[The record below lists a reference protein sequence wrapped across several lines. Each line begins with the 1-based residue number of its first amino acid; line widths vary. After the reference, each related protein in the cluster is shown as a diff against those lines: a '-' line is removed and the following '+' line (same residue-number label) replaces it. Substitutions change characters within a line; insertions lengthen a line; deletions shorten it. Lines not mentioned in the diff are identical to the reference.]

1 MAMNLFATDKKPVKG
16 LLPMEWVILAYTV
29 LTLVLMLLMYTRL
42 HNPASMLQLRF
53 QAVAIMLAT
62 WGVYR
67 LVPCRL
73 VMLLRVCCQ
82 MGLLGVWYPDTYEFN
97 RLLPNLDHVFAQAEQ
112 SLFGFQ
118 PALTFS
124 QSWSHPVVSELLEL
138 GYVSY
143 FPMIAAVT
151 VFCYFCRY
159 EQLQRTIF
167 IIMGSFFLFYVVFIF
182 LPVAGPQYYY
192 PAVGFDQI
200 AQGVFPNLGNYFETH
215 QELLPTPGWADGL
228 FHRLVV
234 DAHAAGERPT
244 AAFPSSH
251 VGITVVLLWLAWR
264 LNGRWLFWV
273 LVPLAVLMFFATFYI
288 QAHYVIDALA
298 GLVTGTLFYWLFH
311 LLFPLVSRK

>member
-1 MAMNLFATDKKPVKG
+1 MAVNLFAIDKKPVKG

-29 LTLVLMLLMYTRL
+29 LTLALMLLMYTRL

-67 LVPCRL
+67 LMPCRL

-167 IIMGSFFLFYVVFIF
+167 IIMCSFFLFYVVFIF

-200 AQGVFPNLGNYFETH
+200 AQGVFPNLGN
-215 QELLPTPGWADGL
+215 
-228 FHRLVV
+228 
-234 DAHAAGERPT
+234 
-244 AAFPSSH
+244 
-251 VGITVVLLWLAWR
+251 
-264 LNGRWLFWV
+264 
-273 LVPLAVLMFFATFYI
+273 
-288 QAHYVIDALA
+288 
-298 GLVTGTLFYWLFH
+298 
-311 LLFPLVSRK
+311 

>member
-1 MAMNLFATDKKPVKG
+1 MNLFSIDKKPVKG

-124 QSWSHPVVSELLEL
+124 QSWSHPVVSSGAIGWRL
-138 GYVSY
+138 S
-143 FPMIAAVT
+143 
-151 VFCYFCRY
+151 
-159 EQLQRTIF
+159 
-167 IIMGSFFLFYVVFIF
+167 
-182 LPVAGPQYYY
+182 LPVVDPRNGV
-192 PAVGFDQI
+192 PA
-200 AQGVFPNLGNYFETH
+200 
-215 QELLPTPGWADGL
+215 
-228 FHRLVV
+228 RLS
-234 DAHAAGERPT
+234 AHACWSA
-244 AAFPSSH
+244 
-251 VGITVVLLWLAWR
+251 
-264 LNGRWLFWV
+264 
-273 LVPLAVLMFFATFYI
+273 
-288 QAHYVIDALA
+288 
-298 GLVTGTLFYWLFH
+298 
-311 LLFPLVSRK
+311 